1 MSTSTSLLSH
11 TKRRVLRR
19 VWSCVVVAT
28 MAWMAPV
35 DAGAQTDLELAE
47 FYYNEG
53 SYPQAKLYLDGIWK
67 KNKTNAVYQM
77 YYATLLALDDFD
89 TAEKV
94 VKERLKRRHKNSR
107 STALVDL
114 GSLYLHFDKRDAALG
129 AFMEALENLQ
139 PGRPSAVSLANAFIK
154 LDELDMAL
162 ATYERAEKLGST
174 GFEYELANL
183 QGMRGDFEG
192 MIDAYMAL
200 LSTKPNYLRTVQNS
214 LNRNLRLTTTEDN
227 RELVRISLLR
237 AIQTYPDNTVY
248 PELLVW
254 HFNQIRDFASS
265 VIHAK
270 ALDLRLQEQGVR
282 LMELGNTAQANG
294 DVDTALECYRY
305 VAAKGPENPYY
316 FTARNEVLQVRFDA
330 LTAEVPADLDAMA
343 QLADEYAASLRDLGV
358 RSETA
363 MMVKDRA
370 HLLAFYLQRA
380 DEGIEDLEALL
391 ANNDL
396 NERVAAACKLT
407 LGDIYVFEGLI
418 WDASLLFSQIV
429 LDFKDDP
436 LGHEAKFRN
445 ARVSY
450 YGGDFNWAQS
460 QLNALKASTSKLIS
474 NDAIDLSL
482 LITDNFNLDTLTLP
496 MEMFARADLLR
507 MQRKFDDARTTLD
520 SLTTDFPGHVLE
532 DEVLMMSADMFLEQG
547 RLDTAMTLYQEVVDL
562 HFDDI
567 TGDDALWMLADLT
580 HHRLNDE
587 ATAQTLYEKL
597 LFDFPGSLH
606 AVEARKRFRAL
617 RGDDLE

>member
-1 MSTSTSLLSH
+1 MSTSTSLPSH
-11 TKRRVLRR
+11 TKRRILRR

-114 GSLYLHFDKRDAALG
+114 GSLYLHFDKRDAALE
-129 AFMEALENLQ
+129 AFMEALDNLQ

-270 ALDLRLQEQGVR
+270 GLDLRLQEQGVR

>member
-1 MSTSTSLLSH
+1 MSTTTFLPSH

-114 GSLYLHFDKRDAALG
+114 GSLYLHFDKRDAALE
-129 AFMEALENLQ
+129 AFMEALDNLQ

-305 VAAKGPENPYY
+305 VAAKGPDNPYY

>member
-1 MSTSTSLLSH
+1 MIALVQRMTSSHLLLGSLL
-11 TKRRVLRR
+11 LAA
-19 VWSCVVVAT
+19 SCVVLPGALS
-28 MAWMAPV
+28 
-35 DAGAQTDLELAE
+35 AQTDLELAE
-47 FYYNEG
+47 FYFNEG

-67 KNKTNAVYQM
+67 KNKTNAVYKM
-77 YYATLLALDDFD
+77 YYATLLALDDFEL
-89 TAEKV
+89 AEKV
-94 VKERLKRRHKNSR
+94 VKDRLKRRHKNSR

-114 GSLYLHFDKRDAALG
+114 GSLYLHFDMRDDA
-129 AFMEALENLQ
+129 MEAFTDALDNLQ
-139 PGRPSAVSLANAFIK
+139 PGRPSAVALANAFIK

-162 ATYERAEKLGST
+162 ATYQRAEELGTT
-174 GFEYELANL
+174 GFDYELANL

-200 LSTKPNYLRTVQNS
+200 LNTKPNYLRTVQNS

-227 RELVRISLLR
+227 RELVRVSLLR
-237 AIQTYPDNTVY
+237 AIQAYPDNTVY

-265 VIHAK
+265 VVHAK
-270 ALDLRLQEQGVR
+270 ALDLRLQEQGIR

-294 DVDTALECYRY
+294 DTDTALECYRY
-305 VAAKGPENPYY
+305 VAAKGPSNPYF

-330 LTAEVPADLDAMA
+330 LTQEVPADVEAMSA
-343 QLADEYAASLRDLGV
+343 LAEEYAASLRDLGV

-363 MMVKDRA
+363 MMVKDMA
-370 HLLAFYLQRA
+370 YLLAFYLQRA
-380 DEGIEDLEALL
+380 PEGIEALEALI
-391 ANNDL
+391 AENDL

-418 WDASLLFSQIV
+418 WDASLLFSQVV

-460 QLNALKASTSKLIS
+460 QLDALKASTSKLIS

-482 LITDNFNLDTLTLP
+482 LITDNFNLDTVTAP

-507 MQRKFDDARTTLD
+507 MQRKFDDARSTLD
-520 SLTTDFPGHVLE
+520 TLAEAFPGHALE
-532 DEVLMMSADMFLEQG
+532 DEMLMMSADMFLEEG
-547 RLDTAMTLYQEVVDL
+547 RLDTAMALYQDVVDL

-567 TGDDALWMLADLT
+567 TGDDALWKLADLT
-580 HHRLNDE
+580 HHELNDVQ
-587 ATAQTLYEKL
+587 TAQTLYEKL

-606 AVEARKRFRAL
+606 AVEARRRFRAL
-617 RGDDLE
+617 RGDELE

>member
-1 MSTSTSLLSH
+1 MSTSTSLPSH
-11 TKRRVLRR
+11 TKRRILRR

-35 DAGAQTDLELAE
+35 DVGAQTDLELAE

-114 GSLYLHFDKRDAALG
+114 GSLYLHFDKRDAALE
-129 AFMEALENLQ
+129 AFMEALDNLQ

-580 HHRLNDE
+580 HHQLNDE

>member
-1 MSTSTSLLSH
+1 MNPIKPMPTVQRLLQALALLACLGWI
-11 TKRRVLRR
+11 TPQ
-19 VWSCVVVAT
+19 VAH
-28 MAWMAPV
+28 
-35 DAGAQTDLELAE
+35 GQTDLELAE

-53 SYPQAKLYLDGIWK
+53 SYPQAKLYLEGIWK
-67 KNKTNAVYQM
+67 KNKTHAVYTM

-114 GSLYLHFDKRDAALG
+114 GSLYLHFDRREQALE

-162 ATYERAEKLGST
+162 ATYERAEKLGTT
-174 GFEYELANL
+174 GFDYELANL

-192 MIDAYMAL
+192 MVDAYMAL

-214 LNRNLRLTTTEDN
+214 LNRNLRLTTIDNN
-227 RELVRISLLR
+227 RELVRVSLLR
-237 AIQTYPDNTVY
+237 AIQTYPDNTVF

-270 ALDLRLQEQGVR
+270 ALDLRLDEQGVR

-294 DVDTALECYRY
+294 DTDTALECYRY
-305 VAAKGPENPYY
+305 VASMGPSNPYY
-316 FTARNEVLQVRFDA
+316 FTARNEVLQVRFEV
-330 LTAEVPADLDAMA
+330 LTAAVPADLDAMGL
-343 QLADEYAASLRDLGV
+343 LAREYAASLRDLGV
-358 RSETA
+358 CSETA

-380 DEGIEDLEALL
+380 DEGIEALEALL
-391 ANNDL
+391 AENDL
-396 NERVAAACKLT
+396 NDRVAAACKLT

-450 YGGDFNWAQS
+450 FGGDFNWAQS
-460 QLNALKASTSKLIS
+460 QLDALKASTSKLIS

-496 MEMFARADLLR
+496 MEMYARADLLR
-507 MQRKFDDARTTLD
+507 MQRKFDVARTTLD
-520 SLTTDFPGHVLE
+520 SLTTAFPGHVLE
-532 DEVLMMSADMFLEQG
+532 DEVLMMSADMFLEQD

-580 HHRLNDE
+580 HNRLSDL
-587 ATAQTLYEKL
+587 ATAQTLYEQL

-617 RGDDLE
+617 RGDELE

>member
-1 MSTSTSLLSH
+1 MSTTTFLPSH

-19 VWSCVVVAT
+19 VWGCVVVAT

-114 GSLYLHFDKRDAALG
+114 GSLYLHFDKRDAALE
-129 AFMEALENLQ
+129 AFMEALDNLQ